1 MRLQE
6 SGIIDHLGRSS
17 VERKI
22 DQCMIRNIESQSQDG
37 NPLTLFALV
46 SAFVILGIGF
56 GLSLLVFIIELA
68 VFKFSHRTITKKTAV
83 KPRLN
88 KMPARN
94 EISKDIKPLNA
105 VKLIAEKPVVKLTPV
120 ETAIIESAMNLFKLN
135 EKVAKINSP
144 VPVKIVETAIIES
157 KKLVAGTLNE
167 KAIVKPTNQVKTV
180 ETAIIETSTNPAHN

>member
-68 VFKFSHRTITKKTAV
+68 AFKFSHRTITKKTAV

-105 VKLIAEKPVVKLTPV
+105 VKLIAEKPVVKVTPV

>member
-1 MRLQE
+1 M
-6 SGIIDHLGRSS
+6 
-17 VERKI
+17 
-22 DQCMIRNIESQSQDG
+22 
-37 NPLTLFALV
+37 
-46 SAFVILGIGF
+46 
-56 GLSLLVFIIELA
+56 A
-68 VFKFSHRTITKKTAV
+68 VVKLYHRTITEKTAV
-83 KPRLN
+83 KLRLN
-88 KMPARN
+88 KKPARN
-94 EISKDIKPLNA
+94 KISKDIKPLNA
-105 VKLIAEKPVVKLTPV
+105 VKLIAEKAVVKLTPKPVKLV

>member
-37 NPLTLFALV
+37 NPLTLFAMV

-56 GLSLLVFIIELA
+56 GLSFLVFIIELA

-105 VKLIAEKPVVKLTPV
+105 VKLIAEKAIVKLTHKPV
-120 ETAIIESAMNLFKLN
+120 KLVGTAIIESAMNLFKLN
-135 EKVAKINSP
+135 ENVAKINSP
-144 VPVKIVETAIIES
+144 IPLFQL
-157 KKLVAGTLNE
+157 KLLRL
-167 KAIVKPTNQVKTV
+167 
-180 ETAIIETSTNPAHN
+180 